1 MQALETAVR
10 HEPALA
16 PPAADRWRGVA
27 LVVLLLL
34 AAGGLRAWHL
44 RHTEVAARDS
54 IGFIRIAWQ
63 MGHGDFREAVA
74 HGEQHPGYPLAIL
87 GTSKIVREV
96 SPADDAIVMQ
106 RSAQLANSLAGI
118 LLVVPMYFLG
128 RQLFGR
134 PTAFW
139 ATLLFQCLPAS
150 GRILADGLSEGL
162 FLLFAVS
169 GLLFASIGLR
179 THRVL
184 PFALTGLFSALAYL
198 TRPEG
203 ALVVATTGL
212 VLLGLQGVRTRSVHW
227 RRFLTCGLALGLTA
241 IIAGSPLFLITG
253 KLSLKNTA
261 IKLYENTSQA
271 PAPAVPH
278 FGGGGSNALF
288 ASTFAVWGGGEDERE
303 RVKTLW
309 GVKPVAAELIKGT
322 CYFLWLPMLLGL
334 WWFRDRFRNVPG
346 TWVMLILGVIVTLLL
361 WRVYL
366 LLGYVSDRHLILVLL
381 CGCYWAAAG
390 IGEMMRRVG
399 TLPSRMAPNFVPLT
413 WLRERCPNSTSLL
426 WPSLAM
432 LAIIAA
438 LLPKTLEPLHVNRNG
453 FRHAGIFIGQRAKP
467 WDEVLDPY
475 SWSHYYAGKVFQE
488 GRKAD
493 RPEDAVPMKYV
504 VLELSGRVAGDPDQP
519 RQHTRLP
526 LVQEAMREG
535 GRTGSQPIYRW
546 TGKRNKEEV
555 EVIVYQV
562 PTEP

>member
-1 MQALETAVR
+1 MQALETAVT
-10 HEPALA
+10 HEPA
-16 PPAADRWRGVA
+16 PAKADRWRGVA

-34 AAGGLRAWHL
+34 AASGLRAWHL

-63 MGHGDFREAVA
+63 MGHGDFRQAVRD
-74 HGEQHPGYPLAIL
+74 GEQHPGYPLAIL
-87 GTSKIVREV
+87 GTSTLVRKV
-96 SPADDAIVMQ
+96 SSADDAIVMQ
-106 RSAQLANSLAGI
+106 RSAQLANSLASI

-128 RQLFGR
+128 RELFRR

-150 GRILADGLSEGL
+150 GRVLADGLSEGL

-169 GLLFASIGLR
+169 GVLFASIGLR
-179 THRVL
+179 THRIL
-184 PFALTGLFSALAYL
+184 PFALAGLFSALAYL

-203 ALVVATTGL
+203 ALIVAVTGL
-212 VLLGLQGVRTRSVHW
+212 VLLGVQVIRTRRVHW
-227 RRFLTCGLALGLTA
+227 QRFLTCGLALCLTA
-241 IIAGSPLFLITG
+241 LIVGSPLYLITG
-253 KLSLKNTA
+253 RLSLKNTA
-261 IKLYENTSQA
+261 GKVWNNTSQA
-271 PAPAVPH
+271 PTPPGTQFAA
-278 FGGGGSNALF
+278 GDSNVLF
-288 ASTFAVWGGGEDERE
+288 ASTFAVWGGGVEERE
-303 RVKTLW
+303 KMQALW
-309 GVKPVAAELIKGT
+309 GVKPVVAELIKGT

-334 WWFRDRFRNVPG
+334 WWFRDRFRTVLG
-346 TWVMLILGVIVTLLL
+346 TWVMLFLGVLIGMLL
-361 WRVYL
+361 WRVYV
-366 LLGYVSDRHLILVLL
+366 LLGYVSDRHLILILL
-381 CGCYWAAAG
+381 FGCYWAAAA
-390 IGEMMRRVG
+390 IGEMIRRLAA
-399 TLPSRMAPNFVPLT
+399 LPARVAPNFVPLT
-413 WLRERCPNSTSLL
+413 WLRQRSPYSTSLL

-432 LAIIAA
+432 LAVLAA

-493 RPEDAVPMKYV
+493 RPEGAVPVKYV
-504 VLELSGRVAGDPDQP
+504 VLEMSGREASDPDQP

-535 GRTGSQPIYRW
+535 GRTGSQPIFRW

-562 PTEP
+562 PTSQ

>member
-1 MQALETAVR
+1 MQALETAVT
-10 HEPALA
+10 HEPA
-16 PPAADRWRGVA
+16 PAGTDRWRGAA

-63 MGHGDFREAVA
+63 MGHGDFRQAVRD
-74 HGEQHPGYPLAIL
+74 GEQHPGYPLAIL
-87 GTSKIVREV
+87 GTSTLVRKV
-96 SPADDAIVMQ
+96 SSADDAVIMQ
-106 RSAQLANSLAGI
+106 RSAQLANSVASI

-128 RQLFGR
+128 RELFRR

-150 GRILADGLSEGL
+150 GRVLADGLSEGL

-169 GLLFASIGLR
+169 GVLFASIGLR
-179 THRVL
+179 THRIL
-184 PFALTGLFSALAYL
+184 PFALTGLLSALAYL

-203 ALVVATTGL
+203 ALIVAVTGL
-212 VLLGLQGVRTRSVHW
+212 VLLGLQVVRTRGVHW
-227 RRFLTCGLALGLTA
+227 RRFLACGLALCLTA
-241 IIAGSPLFLITG
+241 LTVGSPLYLMTG
-253 KLSLKNTA
+253 RLSLKNTFG
-261 IKLYENTSQA
+261 KVVHNTSQA
-271 PAPAVPH
+271 PTPPGPQFAA
-278 FGGGGSNALF
+278 GDSNVLF
-288 ASTFAVWGGGEDERE
+288 ASTFAVWGGGVEERE
-303 RVKTLW
+303 KMQALW
-309 GVKPVAAELIKGT
+309 GVKPVVAELIKGT

-334 WWFRDRFRNVPG
+334 WWFRDRFRTVPG
-346 TWVMLILGVIVTLLL
+346 TWVMLFLGVLIGILL
-361 WRVYL
+361 WRVYV
-366 LLGYVSDRHLILVLL
+366 LLGYVSDRHLILILL
-381 CGCYWAAAG
+381 FGCYWAVAA
-390 IGEMMRRVG
+390 IGEMIRRLA
-399 TLPSRMAPNFVPLT
+399 TLPARVAPNFVPLT
-413 WLRERCPNSTSLL
+413 WLRQRSPYSTNLL

-432 LAIIAA
+432 LAVLAA

-488 GRKAD
+488 GHKAH
-493 RPEDAVPMKYV
+493 RPEDAVPVKYV
-504 VLELSGRVAGDPDQP
+504 VLEMSGREACDPDQP

-535 GRTGSQPIYRW
+535 GRTGSQPIFRW

-562 PTEP
+562 PTSQ